1 MAVDEIQEPVEDG
14 LFARPFGLLLFGQAV
29 VETVVVVHE
38 RGHEAAGS
46 LAVVIVLANH
56 LPECFDDAAGGLE
69 GGFVGLQLEVAH
81 LAVEGCRQLFRREWH
96 GKLVEKGNTQ
106 DFQVVGNADRGDDG
120 ARAEIDQRAGREV
133 TVLKVEVDGGFA
145 LDDNSQAMVVDAEGR
160 FLLHHEAEQ
169 FRTAPYDAQFLT
181 EIDVLVDL
189 FQMGFKD
196 FPHLGEVHQFGLSVH
211 ELQGCN

>member
-1 MAVDEIQEPVEDG
+1 M
-14 LFARPFGLLLFGQAV
+14 
-29 VETVVVVHE
+29 H
-38 RGHEAAGS
+38 
-46 LAVVIVLANH
+46 
-56 LPECFDDAAGGLE
+56 
-69 GGFVGLQLEVAH
+69 
-81 LAVEGCRQLFRREWH
+81 
-96 GKLVEKGNTQ
+96 
-106 DFQVVGNADRGDDG
+106 ADRGNDG

-160 FLLHHEAEQ
+160 FLLHHETEQ